1 MDYICG
7 PLTNSHS
14 ALSSSPHNQKKNVT
28 GLIEVSPYS
37 ILRQSDENT
46 VQQAIEKM

>member
-14 ALSSSPHNQKKNVT
+14 ALSSSPHNQKKNST
-28 GLIEVSPYS
+28 GLIKVSPYS
-37 ILRQSDENT
+37 IPLSLFEQQNQVIT
-46 VQQAIEKM
+46 V